1 MGYIAIA
8 FVDSPS
14 KVFEQ
19 GYGKDAAT
27 IAMHAISAARDQKYD
42 VVLIDTAGIFSFKMT
57 VQISLAQNW
66 MKLKVGQFLFNRHV
80 KMSILE

>member
-1 MGYIAIA
+1 MFSSLSAKKIYQKILFLNMGYIAIA

-57 VQISLAQNW
+57 VQISLAQN
-66 MKLKVGQFLFNRHV
+66 
-80 KMSILE
+80 